1 MKCPPWSGIGV
12 YFGSDVGVAMEC
24 ATEVALECVINMQ
37 IDTAMPLRSGNGVE
51 RMEWQ
56 WSVHFIATPANF
68 EVALEWWY
76 VFIKNP

>member
-1 MKCPPWSGIGV
+1 MKCAPRSGIGV

-24 ATEVALECVINMQ
+24 AAEVALEGVANMP
-37 IDTAMPLRSGNGVE
+37 IDNAMPLRSGNGVV

-68 EVALEWWY
+68 EEALEWWY
-76 VFIKNP
+76 VVIKNP